1 MEKQFLN
8 DHLLSL
14 YKRIQS
20 SPVITACLPSE
31 FGEGS
36 ITRISTPRGFSI
48 STWKMKYNDNTAVE
62 GRVEN
67 DVRLLFCHGN
77 ETEWET
83 DRKTVRLDDGEACFC
98 LDAGEMES
106 MSYLQGMGYEF
117 DSISIPY
124 SLWDE
129 LLSDYVEKPAELLK
143 QICFRP
149 FSVTPE
155 IRRTLT
161 DFHQMESVDR
171 GFGQLRMEAQAQ
183 AAFSLCL
190 DEVIG
195 GNRNS
200 RRNGEDDRILQ
211 AVKRT
216 IDRSPAE
223 APKIP
228 DLARMY
234 GMSVSKLTRMF
245 KQQVGI
251 PLHAYIIECR
261 LCESA
266 KLLAEG
272 NMTVGEV
279 AEKVGYAKGS
289 QFSAAFKKRFG
300 ISPKDY

>member
-1 MEKQFLN
+1 MN
-8 DHLLSL
+8 DRLLSL
-14 YKRIQS
+14 YRRIQS
-20 SPVITACLPSE
+20 SPVITACLPPE

-36 ITRISTPRGFSI
+36 ISRISTPRGFSI
-48 STWKMKYNDNTAVE
+48 STWKMKYNDNTSVE
-62 GRVEN
+62 GQVGN
-67 DVRLLFCHGN
+67 DVRLLFCHGS

-83 DRKTVRLDDGEACFC
+83 ERKTVRLDDGEACFC
-98 LDAGEMES
+98 LDAGEFES
-106 MSYLQGMGYEF
+106 ISYLQGMGYEF

-124 SLWDE
+124 GLWDE

-161 DFHQMESVDR
+161 DFHQMESGDR
-171 GFGQLRMEAQAQ
+171 GFGQMRMEAQAQ

-190 DEVIG
+190 NEVIG
-195 GNRNS
+195 ES
-200 RRNGEDDRILQ
+200 RSSRIGSGEDERLIRD
-211 AVKRT
+211 VKRA

-223 APKIP
+223 VPKIP
-228 DLARMY
+228 DLARRY